1 MNTLIKKWAEG
12 LNKHFY
18 EEDIHMV
25 NRYMKAS
32 SISLIIWEMLIKA
45 IMRHQFTPIRKVII
59 KKDNK

>member
-1 MNTLIKKWAEG
+1 MSTLIKKWAEG

-25 NRYMKAS
+25 NRYLKACS
-32 SISLIIWEMLIKA
+32 TSLIIWEMLIKT
-45 IMRHQFTPIRKVII
+45 IMRDQFTPIRKVII